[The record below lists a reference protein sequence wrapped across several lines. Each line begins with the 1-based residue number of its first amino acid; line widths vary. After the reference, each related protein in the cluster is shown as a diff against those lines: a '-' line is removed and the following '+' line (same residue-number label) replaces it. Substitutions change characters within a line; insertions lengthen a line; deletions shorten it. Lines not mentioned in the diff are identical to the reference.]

1 MEYKLKFENGRSCE
15 IYCESDG
22 QPLQDKIN
30 AAEKRFGST
39 VKTINGKEVKEH
51 GLGGFLIGAIIGG
64 FAGNAVAKQGLKKT
78 VKTVAKKSGEVAKKT
93 ASTVKK
99 AVASVKKK
107 EPVKS
112 KRSNYIPNRLIDSI
126 ETKDGKKIDNKDIID
141 GAHTKTKVN
150 VSKKR
155 VDATPKNIDKSKKL
169 SMQSDYLSAR
179 EIKVINTTYGRKLK
193 GTEIIDGAFVKKGVF
208 ADGGAIDKFNWKSF
222 TLVELMSI
230 LPDDVKLAFLST
242 PEKNDINFSD
252 VKEIKPYLK
261 TKWTISDYGNIGLKK
276 GSENL
281 YLDIVVYDLASKSD
295 LENKITIY
303 TKENH
308 QGLKDLASHLIQKF
322 NDGGKTSESDKFN
335 YMMLSR
341 LQSDCDYYLGFGN
354 RNPKVL
360 WAGNEEDHIAE
371 MKKIYNKLPEKP
383 EWLTMEQIEDYESKM
398 KSDEKKFANG
408 GSTDDYTKNLA
419 RVKVKFSNPK
429 YDYIT
434 SVSGEITESDARQY
448 FVGQVFDM
456 GEYPKENMQRV
467 IDIEFYPKGTYA
479 DGGGVEKIPSNLQ
492 KQIENATIKIVY
504 PPKKKFATS
513 LDKILDK
520 YISNRSVLDFYE
532 DADDREVIILDM
544 KKVKMSA
551 SLFSELKDW
560 ESKYL
565 GDVFVIDKMAKGGMT
580 EHGLEL
586 NDEIIDDG
594 AEEGADNFIKVFN
607 HKTKEGH
614 LVNLDKGKRFANG
627 GVVGQEIV
635 FNHWSGD
642 VKKGTIEEL
651 HSNGEYIVQSGY
663 GSMLVNPD
671 DVISIS
677 SPKPEKKFLGIF
689 EDGGAI
695 ENQIDILKGSIV
707 EFHYMGVAKPDS
719 AKIISAYQS
728 SPQFRYR
735 DLFLKFEG
743 DTTTQIPSDKV
754 NEFLSGKMTI
764 VKDSK
769 GNEYGIKLT
778 TEKME
783 EGGVVKSALL
793 TDEENDLTNQ
803 IISHPLFKDYK
814 ELETFSSG
822 GNNFHTCILLSNG
835 HIVTI
840 NYDSGVIQYSYLIYD
855 SIEEYLGESS
865 DGLRGWDNESYTPK
879 AEMNMIYIEDGYNE
893 FFDSKL
899 TK

>member
-64 FAGNAVAKQGLKKT
+64 FAGNAVATQGLKKT
-78 VKTVAKKSGEVAKKT
+78 VKTVAKKTTDVAKK
-93 ASTVKK
+93 ASNVAKK
-99 AVASVKKK
+99 AVDSVKKK

-112 KRSNYIPNRLIDSI
+112 KRSNYVPNRLIDSI
-126 ETKDGKKIDNKDIID
+126 ETKSGKKIDNKDIID
-141 GAHTKTKVN
+141 GAHTKSKVN

-169 SMQSDYLSAR
+169 SMQTDYLSAR
-179 EIKVINTTYGRKLK
+179 EIKVVNTTYGRKLK
-193 GTEIIDGAFVKKGVF
+193 GSEIIDGAYVKKGVF
-208 ADGGAIDKFNWKSF
+208 ADGGALDKFNWKSF
-222 TLVELMSI
+222 TIVELISI
-230 LPDDVKLAFLST
+230 LPDDVKLAYLST
-242 PEKNDINFSD
+242 PDKKYISYSD
-252 VKEIKPYLK
+252 VKEIKPFLK
-261 TKWTISDYGNIGLKK
+261 TKWTISDYGDIRLMK
-276 GSENL
+276 GEENL
-281 YLDIVVYDLASKSD
+281 YLDIIVYDLVSKSEK
-295 LENKITIY
+295 ENTISVY

-308 QGLKDLASHLIQKF
+308 QGLKDLAASLVKKF
-322 NDGGKTSESDKFN
+322 ENGGKTDEFENTTFWVSKNKKGGEIVSYQVMRGDFMTKHIFESYEEAASKARELNSKLKFEEGGKTPESDKFN

-371 MKKIYNKLPEKP
+371 MKKIYNELPEKP

-398 KSDEKKFANG
+398 KSDDTA
-408 GSTDDYTKNLA
+408 Y
-419 RVKVKFSNPK
+419 
-429 YDYIT
+429 
-434 SVSGEITESDARQY
+434 
-448 FVGQVFDM
+448 
-456 GEYPKENMQRV
+456 
-467 IDIEFYPKGTYA
+467 
-479 DGGGVEKIPSNLQ
+479 
-492 KQIENATIKIVY
+492 
-504 PPKKKFATS
+504 
-513 LDKILDK
+513 
-520 YISNRSVLDFYE
+520 
-532 DADDREVIILDM
+532 
-544 KKVKMSA
+544 
-551 SLFSELKDW
+551 
-560 ESKYL
+560 
-565 GDVFVIDKMAKGGMT
+565 AKGGLT
-580 EHGLEL
+580 EHGLEIGDKL
-586 NDEIIDDG
+586 YDTFAPYVFPNEVIVIDK
-594 AEEGADNFIKVFN
+594 NNKKHF
-607 HKTKEGH
+607 
-614 LVNLDKGKRFANG
+614 VNLDEGTRGKSFAKG
-627 GVVGQEIV
+627 GVVGQEVV

-642 VKKGTIEEL
+642 VKTGTIEEL
-651 HSNGEYIVQSGY
+651 HSNGEYIVQSGF

-677 SPKPEKKFLGIF
+677 EPKPEKKFLGIF
-689 EDGGAI
+689 EDGGSI

-743 DTTTQIPSDKV
+743 DTLTQIPSDKV
-754 NEFLSGKMTI
+754 DQFLSGKMTI

-769 GNEYGIKLT
+769 GDAYGIKLT

-783 EGGVVKSALL
+783 EGGVIKSALL
-793 TDEENDLTNQ
+793 TDEENALTNQ
-803 IISHPLFKDYK
+803 ILAHPLFKDYK

-840 NYDSGVIQYSYLIYD
+840 NYDSGVIQYSYLTYD
-855 SIEEYLGESS
+855 SIGEYLEESS
-865 DGLRGWDNESYTPK
+865 YGLRGWDNESYTPK